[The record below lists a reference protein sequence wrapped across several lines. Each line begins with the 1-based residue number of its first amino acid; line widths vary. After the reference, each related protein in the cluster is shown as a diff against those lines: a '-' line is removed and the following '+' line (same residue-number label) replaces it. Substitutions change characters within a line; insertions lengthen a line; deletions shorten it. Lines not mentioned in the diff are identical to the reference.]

1 MHHPLIDF
9 TLKNRTGIPLG
20 EVSDIVAYYDPQLQ
34 RIPTTRM
41 GDSRPTTRS
50 SVESTGVINKDGD
63 DSADDE
69 GKD

>member
-1 MHHPLIDF
+1 MHHPLIDY

-20 EVSDIVAYYDPQLQ
+20 EVSDIVDYYDPSLQ
-34 RIPTTRM
+34 RVPTIRM

-50 SVESTGVINKDGD
+50 AIDSTGVLTS
-63 DSADDE
+63 DSDTANDDE